1 MSSYKAYVRVD
12 LLQWRCKPS
21 DFRRGTESQRSP
33 LGTWNPQPIEFEP
46 RAIAR
51 ETPEEVRRVAHQ
63 FSTIDNY
70 VISFFFFV
78 FVLFQS
84 CVEGICSVCSGVVRR
99 VDVPNWYVR
108 LRLLFIVVVVV
119 VVEQNKPRF
128 AGETVAKEPIN
139 NPCLLTIVG
148 CFFSLQNWCTN
159 RNTNEWNRF
168 LFGASK
174 DVPLLL
180 RLNNLGAFRSSLFVF
195 LLPASK

>member
-1 MSSYKAYVRVD
+1 M
-12 LLQWRCKPS
+12 
-21 DFRRGTESQRSP
+21 
-33 LGTWNPQPIEFEP
+33 
-46 RAIAR
+46 
-51 ETPEEVRRVAHQ
+51 AHQ

-148 CFFSLQNWCTN
+148 CFF
-159 RNTNEWNRF
+159 F
-168 LFGASK
+168 LFKIDAPIGIQMNEIVFYLEHQK
-174 DVPLLL
+174 MFL
-180 RLNNLGAFRSSLFVF
+180 FSSV
-195 LLPASK
+195 